1 MNGSAL
7 LFVLLVAAASATPAI
22 ERQFKRIVESNG
34 CLSACMA
41 PVQQSGLELT
51 IFKRAN
57 YSDHLLRIDE
67 ICSLIGEAREC
78 IDRCGIP
85 SNPFALESMKQLCA
99 PKQREAVKVVEE
111 CLVAEGNAVHDM
123 CRHQC
128 NDFEA
133 INERIRLETA
143 TLKPEDAKAAEVL
156 VKESNDAC
164 TVLKCHARCSVG
176 AFNER
181 CGMLA
186 NGQLAGDLIRSLV
199 EDVLHAH
206 RADLEAHGLVEA
218 MQKNSQPACNHFV
231 DPLAL
236 FDASKDAAVEEPK
249 KEQSNAVETMKDT
262 AQRKLSFT
270 LGQMSA
276 QLMAK
281 QMEVLEKQERNLDQE
296 FEKTNWELARRLQKF
311 QQQPAVFYRPM
322 F

>member
-67 ICSLIGEAREC
+67 ICSLIGEARGC

-85 SNPFALESMKQLCA
+85 SNPEKPSEWSRSAWW
-99 PKQREAVKVVEE
+99 PK
-111 CLVAEGNAVHDM
+111 GNAVHDM
-123 CRHQC
+123 CRRQC

-143 TLKPEDAKAAEVL
+143 TLKPEDAKAAELL

-236 FDASKDAAVEEPK
+236 FDSAKDVAVVEEPK
-249 KEQSNAVETMKDT
+249 KEQPNAVETVKDT

-311 QQQPAVFYRPM
+311 QQQQQPAVFYRPM